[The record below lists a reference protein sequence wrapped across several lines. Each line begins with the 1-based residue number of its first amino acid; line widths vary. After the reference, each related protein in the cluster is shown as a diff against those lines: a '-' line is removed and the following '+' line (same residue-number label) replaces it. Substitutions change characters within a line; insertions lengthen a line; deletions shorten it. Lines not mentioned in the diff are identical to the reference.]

1 MKTKAI
7 GMMLMLSACS
17 SGIIVRTDYDRD
29 ISIKSLT
36 TYMWT
41 EANTEQN
48 LNPLYYNELNDKR
61 IKKAVDQKMAAKGYT
76 LVLSNAELTLHYHLV
91 VENKTELRSD
101 PYGYY
106 GSYWLRPRVNS
117 YQYSEGTLI
126 IDIMEGKSK
135 SLAWRG
141 WATSI
146 IDADRIIKED
156 LINQAVHG
164 IFKAYPYKSLVKK

>member
-1 MKTKAI
+1 MKTLAI
-7 GMMLMLSACS
+7 SIVLFLSACS
-17 SGIIVRTDYDRD
+17 SGMIVRSDYDRD

-41 EANTEQN
+41 DSDAGQN

-76 LVLSNAELTLHYHLV
+76 LVSSDAELTLHYHLV
-91 VENKTELRSD
+91 IESKTELRSD

-106 GSYWLRPRVNS
+106 GPYWLRPRINS
-117 YQYSEGTLI
+117 YQYNEGTLI
-126 IDIMEGKSK
+126 IDVIEGKSK

-146 IDADRIIKED
+146 IDADRNIKEE
-156 LINQAVHG
+156 LINEAVDG
-164 IFKAYPYKSLVKK
+164 IFKAYPHKVVSKN